1 LHLSFILVFFN
12 NHYISEATVIINMK
26 FLKARRNNK
35 TNLDVRDEKKLD
47 RFLRHLAA
55 ADRKE
60 YLKQYIKSL
69 EKSLESAKRKVG
81 KLNKKSKEH
90 KKEQVREKNFFSR
103 RRAKRKKINKEIA
116 KRRGII
122 RKRD

>member
-1 LHLSFILVFFN
+1 
-12 NHYISEATVIINMK
+12 MK

-60 YLKQYIKSL
+60 YLKQYIKTL
-69 EKSLESAKRKVG
+69 EKSLENAKRRIS
-81 KLNKKSKEH
+81 KLNKKSKEY
-90 KKEQVREKNFFSR
+90 KKTEVREKNFFSR
-103 RRAKRKKINKEIA
+103 RRAKRKKINKEIS
-116 KRRGII
+116 KRRGIT
-122 RKRD
+122 RRRD